1 MDAKLADIPGTDEWW
16 AVRLSKKLGARLPRL
31 RDLQGWMDGEPPVE
45 VRPDQDDNDGF
56 QRILK
61 IARLNLA
68 ELIVNA
74 VLYRM
79 QPLGFRTA
87 GSNDENGD
95 IEARKIWKQ
104 SNMEVTSDQIIEWM
118 LTYADS
124 YGSVGLRRP
133 GDPESGVILA
143 AEHASEMITEPDPIN
158 PGYALA
164 ALKVYRDDL
173 TNSDIAVLWRQG
185 PNDQSYYRVMRR
197 VGNTVLPGKNSKNWS
212 IRLKTWE
219 WDPLEVSEDVAITNE
234 RGELVNP
241 TFTQFPPVQLFQ
253 NRQAKGEFE
262 KHLATLQ
269 RINHTILQRMIII
282 AFQAFRQ
289 RGIKGV
295 PNVNPENGE
304 EIDYRDIF
312 KSDPGAVWILP
323 ATAEFWE
330 SGSADMGPVLNAV
343 KDDIIHLAVS
353 SSTPL
358 FSVVPDAA
366 NGSAEGAALQ
376 REGLIFKTEAC
387 IKLADRAFCRM
398 MGQAFEMKGDKV
410 RSDIFEIEGL
420 WASPRRS
427 SLQERASAG
436 VQAKV
441 AGVPWRTNMEIFLE
455 LTPSQIAEA
464 EQQRLDDA
472 YMNQLMGVTEA
483 TSIPGMTDPPRTT
496 QQEFRSSGIEQG
508 QATKTGN

>member
-1 MDAKLADIPGTDEWW
+1 MDPKLADIPDTDEWW
-16 AVRLSKKLGARLPRL
+16 AVRLAKKLGDRLPRIH
-31 RDLQGWMDGEPPVE
+31 DLQGWMDGEPPIDVK
-45 VRPDQDDNDGF
+45 PDQADNDGF
-56 QRILK
+56 GRILK

-87 GSNDENGD
+87 ADNDENGD
-95 IEARKIWKQ
+95 DKARRLWKHN
-104 SNMEVTSDQIIEWM
+104 NMAVTADQIIEWM
-118 LTYADS
+118 LTFADS
-124 YGSVGLRRP
+124 YGSVGLRAP
-133 GDPESGVILA
+133 GDRSSGIIMRS
-143 AEHASEMITEPDPIN
+143 EHASEMITEDDPLN
-158 PGYALA
+158 PGYSLA
-164 ALKVYRDDL
+164 ALKIYRDDL
-173 TNSDIAVLWRQG
+173 TNSDVAVLWRQG
-185 PNDQSYYRVMRR
+185 PFGAYYRVLRR
-197 VGNTVLPGKNSKNWS
+197 QSSSTVLPKDDAKRWS
-212 IRLKTWE
+212 LRIQGWE
-219 WDPLEVSEDVAITNE
+219 WDAPEVPDGVAIENA
-234 RGELVNP
+234 RGDLVNP
-241 TFTQFPPVQLFQ
+241 TFTKFPPIQLFR
-253 NRQAKGEFE
+253 NRQGKGEFE
-262 KHLATLQ
+262 KHLATLI

-289 RGIKGV
+289 RGVKGV
-295 PNVNPENGE
+295 PDKDPKTGE

-312 KSDPGAVWILP
+312 KADPGAVWILP

-330 SGSADMGPVLNAV
+330 SGAADMGPVLNAV

-387 IKLADRAFCRM
+387 IKLADQSFCRM
-398 MGQAFEMKGDKV
+398 MGQAFEMEGDTQRADV
-410 RSDIFEIEGL
+410 FEIEGL

-455 LTPSQIAEA
+455 MTPAQIAAA

-472 YMNQLMGVTEA
+472 FMNQLLGQTEA

-496 QQEFRSSGIEQG
+496 TDL
-508 QATKTGN
+508 AKTTDAAPLAGRALQ